1 MTIKELAEKHG
12 KIEKEF
18 HEGSV
23 KALINNFQCYL
34 ERTSFGYILQ
44 VNLDQ
49 GVTTRYDTIE
59 ELEQALLEL
68 TKGPTWEEK

>member
-12 KIEKEF
+12 KLDKEF

-23 KALINNFQCYL
+23 IVNINGFQCYL

-44 VNLDQ
+44 INVNQ
-49 GVTTRYDTIE
+49 GVTRRYDTIE
-59 ELEQALLEL
+59 ELEKAMLEL
-68 TKGPTWEEK
+68 TKGTL